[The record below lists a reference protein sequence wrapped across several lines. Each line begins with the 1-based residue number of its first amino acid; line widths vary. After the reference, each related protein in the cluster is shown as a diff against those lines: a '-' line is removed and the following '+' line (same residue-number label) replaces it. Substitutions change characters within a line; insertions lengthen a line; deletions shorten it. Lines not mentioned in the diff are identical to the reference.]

1 MEPGTNG
8 RLSSSVSSRCN
19 SDTSAPVSAAGISDD
34 TGRDRQIIR
43 ISEVSLYTVC
53 FVHNDNINSIISS
66 PVDSVYDS
74 SAHETD
80 PDDSVYEAVNT
91 SDIHSHA
98 GHHSNMVGAQ
108 IGYSIKPK
116 RKFRKALLNV

>member
-43 ISEVSLYTVC
+43 ISEVSLYTAC
-53 FVHNDNINSIISS
+53 SVHNDNINSIISS
-66 PVDSVYDS
+66 PVDSVYDNSAYETIPDDSVYDS

-108 IGYSIKPK
+108 IG
-116 RKFRKALLNV
+116 L